1 MQIPIASQIKYIIR
15 RHEELQMA
23 RQALSKGDL
32 SPIQSMGHKLKGN
45 GATFGFPEL
54 GELGAALEAAAAENR
69 VELISNL
76 MQKFEQWL
84 SGHPVPN

>member
-1 MQIPIASQIKYIIR
+1 MQIPIASQVKYLVR
-15 RHEELQMA
+15 RHEELGLA
-23 RQALSKGDL
+23 KQALRKGDL

-54 GELGAALEAAAAENR
+54 GELGAELEVAAAENH
-69 VELISNL
+69 VERISNL

-84 SGHPVPN
+84 ETHPVPN